1 MSNKQNVDPTSRAQ
15 QILAD
20 HNIRS
25 FPVPVDK
32 IARRLG
38 AQLRFSP
45 LDDELSGMIYFKDNT
60 PIIGV
65 NALHHPNRQRFTI
78 AHEIGHLEL
87 HRDIISA
94 SGAVHVDKQFPVLIP
109 ILNRDSTSATGT
121 DRIEIQANQFASE
134 LLMPRNLLE
143 QALGGKPIDIDD
155 EGPLEA
161 LAKKIRVSK
170 QALEYRMRNLLF
182 SK

>member
-1 MSNKQNVDPTSRAQ
+1 MANKRNVDPVQRAQ
-15 QILAD
+15 QVLEA
-20 HNIRS
+20 HNVRN

-32 IARRLG
+32 IAKALG

-45 LDDELSGMIYFKDNT
+45 LDDELSGMIYIKDDI

-87 HRDIISA
+87 HRDVISA
-94 SGAVHVDKQFPVLIP
+94 SGAVHVDKDFAVS
-109 ILNRDSTSATGT
+109 ILNRDSASAAGT
-121 DRIEIQANQFASE
+121 NLMEIQANQFASE
-134 LLMPRNLLE
+134 LLMPRQLLE
-143 QALGGKPIDIDD
+143 QVLGGKSFDIEDAA
-155 EGPLEA
+155 PLEA

-170 QALEYRMRNLLF
+170 QALEYRIGTFLL
-182 SK
+182 KR